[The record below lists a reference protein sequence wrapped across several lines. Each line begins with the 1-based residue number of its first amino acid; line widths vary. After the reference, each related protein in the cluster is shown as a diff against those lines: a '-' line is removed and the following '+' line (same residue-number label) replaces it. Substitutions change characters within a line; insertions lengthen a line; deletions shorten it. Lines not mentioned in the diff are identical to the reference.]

1 MHIKINEIFR
11 GNSDDLDIVMQMY
24 NLLEC
29 NNSNSMTS
37 GRLWN
42 YYRDEVNDGTNE
54 NSTDDCK
61 LDDSKKVTSKSFVYK
76 KKIIGSTAYDNNT

>member
-24 NLLEC
+24 NLLDC
-29 NNSNSMTS
+29 NNNNAMTL

-42 YYRDEVNDGTNE
+42 YYRDEVNDDTNE
-54 NSTDDCK
+54 NSTDNCK
-61 LDDSKKVTSKSFVYK
+61 LDDSKKVTSKFLCIRK
-76 KKIIGSTAYDNNT
+76 Q

>member
-29 NNSNSMTS
+29 NNNNAMTL

-42 YYRDEVNDGTNE
+42 YYRDEVNDDTNE
-54 NSTDDCK
+54 NSTDNCK
-61 LDDSKKVTSKSFVYK
+61 LDDSKKVTSKSLCIRK
-76 KKIIGSTAYDNNT
+76 Q